1 MKIPRDW
8 SGADMVRTLK
18 KLGFVKEH
26 QVGSHVRMVKG
37 PHRVTV
43 PMHTPIPPGTFQ
55 SILKQANLSL
65 EELLD
70 A

>member
-1 MKIPRDW
+1 
-8 SGADMVRTLK
+8 MVRALK
-18 KLGFVKEH
+18 KLGFVKDR

-37 PHRVTV
+37 PLRASV
-43 PMHTPIPPGTFQ
+43 PMHTPIPAGTFQ
-55 SILKQANLSL
+55 SILRQADITL